1 MGSSA
6 IWNQVESTSVG
17 VSVLDLCED
26 VYMIVQRLRYWRIIK
41 TNDMYRQYDNLY
53 VSRLHVLDTTS
64 YLKM

>member
-1 MGSSA
+1 
-6 IWNQVESTSVG
+6 